1 MSQWG
6 WNFGFAL
13 FTRFPGTVSSELHL
27 TSCYLK
33 WAIWESSKILSNKH
47 LLKWILTLD
56 LEIYKRILFFQYMD
70 NMERIPCSWK
80 LWYLKVSR
88 CLSRFWV
95 GSEPVAEWL
104 YFKSLSCLHFFRF
117 YNFSQLPPRKYLIY
131 SLKFVHF
138 SITLDVNFPFKKKN
152 LEEISKRYKKSLQ
165 ILENLTILKCIST
178 NVLA

>member
-1 MSQWG
+1 MRQKFWVCSVHTISWYSLIWTPLDLILLQ
-6 WNFGFAL
+6 
-13 FTRFPGTVSSELHL
+13 
-27 TSCYLK
+27 

-88 CLSRFWV
+88 CLSKFWV
-95 GSEPVAEWL
+95 GSEPMAEWP
-104 YFKSLSCLHFFRF
+104 YFKSLSCLHFFRY

-131 SLKFVHF
+131 SLKFVRF
-138 SITLDVNFPFKKKN
+138 SITLDVNFPFKKKSWRN
-152 LEEISKRYKKSLQ
+152 K
-165 ILENLTILKCIST
+165 
-178 NVLA
+178 